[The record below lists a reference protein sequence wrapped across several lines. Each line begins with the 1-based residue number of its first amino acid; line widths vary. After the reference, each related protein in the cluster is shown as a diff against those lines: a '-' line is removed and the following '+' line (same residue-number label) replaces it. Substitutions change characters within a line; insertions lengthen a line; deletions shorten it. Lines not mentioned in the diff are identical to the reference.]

1 VQTMFEVLDDIGSC
15 PACMPDSR
23 PPDLWPNWLLIM
35 SEPVETYRSVA
46 YPWNCDSMGHMN
58 TQFYAALYDGA
69 SFHFLSLL
77 APSGDLKKSGLGW
90 ADVRQLIEY
99 KHEITAGGLLVVRT
113 ALKRLG
119 NKSVEYRH
127 ELRNAETDHLY
138 STSEQVTVLFDL
150 NKRAA
155 IPLDETIR
163 RRAAALA

>member
-1 VQTMFEVLDDIGSC
+1 
-15 PACMPDSR
+15 
-23 PPDLWPNWLLIM
+23 
-35 SEPVETYRSVA
+35 
-46 YPWNCDSMGHMN
+46 
-58 TQFYAALYDGA
+58 
-69 SFHFLSLL
+69 
-77 APSGDLKKSGLGW
+77 
-90 ADVRQLIEY
+90 LIEY

>member
-1 VQTMFEVLDDIGSC
+1 MAKPI
-15 PACMPDSR
+15 
-23 PPDLWPNWLLIM
+23 
-35 SEPVETYRSVA
+35 ETYRGVA

-77 APSGDLKKSGLGW
+77 APYGELKELGLGW

-99 KHEITAGGLLVVRT
+99 KHEIAAGGLLVVRT

-127 ELRNAETDHLY
+127 ELRDAETDQLH

-155 IPLDETIR
+155 ISLDETIR
-163 RRAAALA
+163 RAVALGLPA